1 MSEAS
6 IKILCSRCRGSG
18 IDDNEENPDT
28 CAACSGTGYSG
39 NDLIDTTDIME
50 QLGAIRGKVNA
61 IWNQVKPGA

>member
-18 IDDNEENPDT
+18 IDDNMEESET
-28 CAACSGTGYSG
+28 CSACSGTGYYG

-50 QLGAIRGKVNA
+50 ELGAIRGKVNA
-61 IWNQVKPGA
+61 IWNQVKPEA